1 MHSPWAAVDHLVREL
16 GALRD
21 NARALPHAA
30 TSVTAEV
37 EWLIA
42 TAAQAVD
49 DTITSPEDEPLLLDA
64 CGAIVEARER
74 IAARRAGA
82 TRSGKIV
89 ARSVELRRE
98 SARPLFDS
106 IRKRDDY

>member
-1 MHSPWAAVDHLVREL
+1 MHSPWAAVDQLMREL
-16 GALRD
+16 GSLRND
-21 NARALPHAA
+21 ARAIRPDPSA
-30 TSVTAEV
+30 SVVVEI

-64 CGAIVEARER
+64 CGAIVTARER
-74 IAARRAGA
+74 ITALQAGSA
-82 TRSGKIV
+82 HAGKII

-98 SARPLFDS
+98 SARLLFDS
-106 IRKRDDY
+106 IRKRDV